1 MKYIGS
7 ALILAL
13 VSTGCAQKQLLL
25 TTQNEVNRLKQD
37 SALLE
42 KRIVQ
47 LQSENGRLSAQ
58 GALIEQALTD
68 KLQEKEEQLNQRNKQ
83 LTDRELSLKDMKA
96 RKEEEREA
104 YTTLTNSIKAEFADY
119 SPQTLTTQTTCT
131 QTIIYVNPQLLF
143 TGNTAKTEFLATEL
157 MQKAVNL
164 LTRYPDLSLTISG
177 DIDSSLLVPKET
189 PTWST
194 LNRLL
199 TLQKLGQNKNQQLFN
214 KINILLG
221 TINDK
226 KRYSIALVFQSNML
240 PCIPIK

>member
-13 VSTGCAQKQLLL
+13 VNTGCAQKQLLL

-199 TLQKLGQNKNQQLFN
+199 TLQKLGQNKNQQLFS